1 MNEPDGALSLGVR
14 SLLAPHRSRLA
25 QRGFTLIELSI
36 VVVIVGV
43 LAVLGILGYRR
54 YVRTAHMA
62 EATNLTNGIRAAQEA
77 HKTESGVYADVS
89 TDTDSLYP
97 ASSPGSFVTQWGG
110 DCKNCKGGDANG
122 WKKLAV
128 HSPDPVIYG
137 YATVA
142 GVGAGALAATPPP
155 RSFSMSAPA
164 SAAGELKTTD
174 PYYVTVA
181 WGDTDADGN
190 PCIVMSYS
198 TSGQLVVQSAGE

>member
-1 MNEPDGALSLGVR
+1 MPLIAR
-14 SLLAPHRSRLA
+14 HRLRHA

-54 YVRTAHMA
+54 YVKTAHMA

-77 HKTESGVYADVS
+77 YKTEKGVYADVS
-89 TDTDSLYP
+89 ADTDSFYP
-97 ASSPGSFVTQWGG
+97 AVAPGQFVTQWGG
-110 DCKNCKGGDANG
+110 DCKNCKNADVNG

-142 GVGAGALAATPPP
+142 GIGGGNLITTPPP
-155 RSFSMSAPA
+155 RNFSMQGPSGMAT
-164 SAAGELKTTD
+164 ELTATD

-190 PCIVMSYS
+190 PCIVLSYS